1 MSGNGKF
8 RTENGTGCDAMN
20 PKALMLYAAAQCSAQ
35 TALMIMQKE
44 RITPKRFEIS
54 FSGDLSA
61 ETVQSESVYRSFHV
75 VYNVECKIGRRPGEG
90 RPRTGTDTRK
100 VLRHGADAAQDRTR
114 VARNRGGQHRACE
127 SLKRQARD
135 TKNGDFHLKSPF
147 FVPRR
152 QETGGGVPK
161 RRSRPCGFRSR
172 NRHPRRD
179 GLPGKACLPP
189 LTAP

>member
-1 MSGNGKF
+1 MIKKVTVQMSGNGKF

-20 PKALMLYAAAQCSAQ
+20 PKTLMLYAAAQCSAQ

-54 FSGDLSA
+54 YSGDLSA

-75 VYNVECKIGRRPGEG
+75 VQLRRRPGEG

-114 VARNRGGQHRACE
+114 VARDRRGQHPAGEGVERPA
-127 SLKRQARD
+127 AG
-135 TKNGDFHLKSPF
+135 KNGGEIL
-147 FVPRR
+147 RR
-152 QETGGGVPK
+152 F
-161 RRSRPCGFRSR
+161 SI
-172 NRHPRRD
+172 
-179 GLPGKACLPP
+179 
-189 LTAP
+189 AP

>member
-1 MSGNGKF
+1 MIEKVTLQMSGNGKF

-54 FSGDLSA
+54 FRRFIRQDGSIRKRIPLVPCGL
-61 ETVQSESVYRSFHV
+61 QRRMQLR
-75 VYNVECKIGRRPGEG
+75 RRPGEG

-114 VARNRGGQHRACE
+114 VARNRGGQHPAGEGVERPAAGK
-127 SLKRQARD
+127 KR
-135 TKNGDFHLKSPF
+135 
-147 FVPRR
+147 
-152 QETGGGVPK
+152 GGEFP
-161 RRSRPCGFRSR
+161 SQS
-172 NRHPRRD
+172 
-179 GLPGKACLPP
+179 
-189 LTAP
+189 